1 MISIRRKTFETNSS
15 STHSIIICTEKEFTE
30 YTSGNLYENK
40 KWITSSSKY
49 ANKNLVTREEA
60 IDIVKN
66 GGYYKKDLDMFSDY
80 SDGDWDEELRS
91 CGLLRY
97 DDDRELEFYEEHYT
111 SPSGDKIVAFG
122 EYGYD
127 G

>member
-30 YTSGNLYENK
+30 YTSGNIYENK

-66 GGYYKKDLDMFSDY
+66 GGYYKKDLDMFSNY
-80 SDGDWDEELRS
+80 SDEDWDEELRS